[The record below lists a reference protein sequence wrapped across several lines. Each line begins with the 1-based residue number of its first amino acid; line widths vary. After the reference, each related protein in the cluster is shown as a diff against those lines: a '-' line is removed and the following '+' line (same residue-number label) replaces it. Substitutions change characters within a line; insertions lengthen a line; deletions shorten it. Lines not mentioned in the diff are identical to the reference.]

1 MKPPI
6 TVMCDRCGARNTHDD
21 ADYVHGRLWC
31 PVCDAWTVHHAVGT
45 LLAGICDAAQPY
57 WEHSPVMDDRLPLLG
72 SSPRLR
78 GALGQFS
85 GGSGLD
91 GLIPASAGSTRH
103 VAGVHARTTAHP
115 RVCGEH
121 LRVVHGNRHGHGS
134 SPRLRGA
141 HKMNS
146 IPMQLD
152 RLIPA
157 SAGSTNSHHRIR
169 IRQ

>member
-72 SSPRLR
+72 LSPRLR
-78 GALGQFS
+78 GALPGCLLALH
-85 GGSGLD
+85 GG
-91 GLIPASAGSTRH
+91 GLIPASAGST
-103 VAGVHARTTAHP
+103 
-115 RVCGEH
+115 C
-121 LRVVHGNRHGHGS
+121 
-134 SPRLRGA
+134 
-141 HKMNS
+141 
-146 IPMQLD
+146 QW
-152 RLIPA
+152 
-157 SAGSTNSHHRIR
+157 
-169 IRQ
+169 